1 MRRAQGNARQGQRLR
16 SRPAPGSQARTGPDV
31 ASRAYEAVA
40 LAGCARTRG
49 AAPGELCVAPRCHD
63 RRHHR
68 LRRTLPDGATG
79 RLGAAGEAL
88 DGWIEARLNDAGY
101 VVAWVDVAG
110 ARRVDASEVADLIG
124 AAPGA
129 GLAGI
134 DPQEAR
140 ARLEALSWVE
150 HAQVLRLWPD
160 RVGVILT
167 EREPFALWQNNQ
179 IHHVIDRSGVVIE
192 AADPAEFAELPIVIG
207 EGAPQETASLMAILD
222 LNPEIASRTTHRVRV
237 GDRRWSLRLA
247 SGGEVLLPEGDPGG
261 ALAQLSAMHAERGVL
276 DYEAQIIDL
285 RVDGE
290 MVLRPW
296 PDRTAEPG
304 RGA

>member
-1 MRRAQGNARQGQRLR
+1 MPKVTRVRASDSAQGRRRAPKRAPVRTSPAGRMKLSHWLAARARAARRRASYALRL
-16 SRPAPGSQARTGPDV
+16 
-31 ASRAYEAVA
+31 AVMTAAIIACGA
-40 LAGCARTRG
+40 LSLMA
-49 AAPGELCVAPRCHD
+49 
-63 RRHHR
+63 
-68 LRRTLPDGATG
+68 ATG

-167 EREPFALWQNNQ
+167 EREPFALWQSNQ

-222 LNPEIASRTTHRVRV
+222 LHPEIASRTTHRVRV